1 MEQHLTYIYCLNLYD
16 GKTLQV
22 GIMKKIF
29 NRLILFAALSIG
41 TILGILKGSEA
52 KQKWVFRV
60 KSRLDEK
67 RLVEEQKRLQKD
79 GAVMLD
85 DIEIAAYHKM

>member
-1 MEQHLTYIYCLNLYD
+1 
-16 GKTLQV
+16 
-22 GIMKKIF
+22 MKKIF

-67 RLVEEQKRLQKD
+67 RLVAEQKRLQKD

>member
-1 MEQHLTYIYCLNLYD
+1 
-16 GKTLQV
+16 
-22 GIMKKIF
+22 MKKIF
-29 NRLILFAALSIG
+29 NRLILFTALSIG
-41 TILGILKGSEA
+41 TILGIFKGSEA

-67 RLVEEQKRLQKD
+67 RQVKEQKRLQKD

-85 DIEIAAYHKM
+85 DIEIAAYHNI

>member
-1 MEQHLTYIYCLNLYD
+1 
-16 GKTLQV
+16 
-22 GIMKKIF
+22 MKRIF
-29 NRLILFAALSIG
+29 NRLILFAVLSIG
-41 TILGILKGSEA
+41 TILGIFKGSEA
-52 KQKWVFRV
+52 KQKWAFRV